1 MMKKI
6 ALFMVALM
14 AITAC
19 SDKKE
24 SGPFNYRG
32 LAFTLPAQ
40 QLVDSMLARGFAID
54 SAASDSGRTVVLA
67 NAAEPYR
74 VLVAFDG
81 DKLQAVQ
88 ENYVVSSN
96 DSTRMLWQEIR
107 DGLEKELG
115 AWPDCPM
122 LKEDHKIAN
131 FDASDGFISVILENT
146 YTPTLTVRY
155 TPKKA
160 GE

>member
-1 MMKKI
+1 MKKLFF
-6 ALFMVALM
+6 ALLAVAALC
-14 AITAC
+14 AC
-19 SDKKE
+19 EKATT
-24 SGPFNYRG
+24 PINYRG
-32 LAFTLPAQ
+32 LAFTLPTQ
-40 QLVDSMLARGFAID
+40 QLVDSMLARGFAVD

-67 NAAEPYR
+67 NPAEPYR

-88 ENYVVSSN
+88 ESYVVSSN